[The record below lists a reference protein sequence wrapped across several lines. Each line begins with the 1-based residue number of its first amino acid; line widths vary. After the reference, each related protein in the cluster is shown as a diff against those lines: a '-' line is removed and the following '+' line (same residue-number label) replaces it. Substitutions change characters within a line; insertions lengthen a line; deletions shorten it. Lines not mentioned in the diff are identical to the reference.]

1 MPIIKPVDLETVR
14 VIAKLPKP
22 LDAEINQY
30 TQWAGIQNKEFFL
43 IEAAKFVLKMDKD
56 WRVHKDSQK
65 NFSIGI

>member
-14 VIAKLPKP
+14 VLAKLPKN
-22 LDAEINQY
+22 LDTEINQY

-43 IEAAKFVLKMDKD
+43 IEAARFVLKMDKD

-65 NFSIGI
+65 KFSAGI